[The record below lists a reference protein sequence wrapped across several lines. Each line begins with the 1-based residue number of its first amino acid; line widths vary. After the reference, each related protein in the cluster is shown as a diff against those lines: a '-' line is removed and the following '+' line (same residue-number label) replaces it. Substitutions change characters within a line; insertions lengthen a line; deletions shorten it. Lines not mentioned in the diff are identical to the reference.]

1 MVQEDQEVQE
11 EAAQKKNARGSVNV
25 VKKSVSYNITKL
37 WFVEKRKHE
46 AGPQRTGKKK
56 KKAIDTSTKLPNI
69 TPSSKCRLRL
79 LRQNRVKDYLLME

>member
-1 MVQEDQEVQE
+1 MGNMPGGPGGPGGPGRGRTEEERQRERERRQE
-11 EAAQKKNARGSVNV
+11 EQ
-25 VKKSVSYNITKL
+25 
-37 WFVEKRKHE
+37 KRKHE

>member
-1 MVQEDQEVQE
+1 MVQEDQEAQE
-11 EAAQKKNARGSVNV
+11 EAAQKKNAKESVNV
-25 VKKSVSYNITKL
+25 VKKSVSYHVTKL
-37 WFVEKRKHE
+37 LFAEKRKHE

-79 LRQNRVKDYLLME
+79 LR